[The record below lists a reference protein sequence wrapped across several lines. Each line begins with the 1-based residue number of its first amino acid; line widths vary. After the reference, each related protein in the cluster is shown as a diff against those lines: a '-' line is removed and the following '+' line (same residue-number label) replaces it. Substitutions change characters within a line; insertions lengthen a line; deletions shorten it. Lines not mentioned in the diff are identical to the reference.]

1 MLAFPLKYI
10 YITQT
15 FKKNMHNG
23 VDMRGQNRGEEV
35 PIYSPED
42 GTVIGLRNNYKTQD
56 LSGNSYGNYIKI
68 QHSNGITTLMAH
80 LKYNSINVKLGDK
93 VKFGQQIAIMGTTGH
108 STGVHLHYEV
118 FINNVKQDP
127 LLYTYLYPNQE
138 VDNSSKKYIKYSTN
152 VNPSPKDEKVDQIKI
167 NVSNLSIRK
176 EPSETSER
184 LGFLEKDKYYNFYEE
199 KKEGNYDW
207 YNIGQN
213 LWVANQGE
221 YITVYRKLEENKVEQ
236 TETNYKFKYTVEE
249 TNTYIIKLNKGET
262 LYIKWL
268 KIVNKFFVDNF
279 LHKLKYEHRLWKIKR
294 NKN

>member
-127 LLYTYLYPNQE
+127 LLYTYIYPNQE

-236 TETNYKFKYTVEE
+236 IETNYKFKYTVEE

>member
-15 FKKNMHNG
+15 FKKNIHNG

-127 LLYTYLYPNQE
+127 LLYTYIYPNQE

-236 TETNYKFKYTVEE
+236 IETNYKFKYTVEE

>member
-127 LLYTYLYPNQE
+127 LLYTYIYPNQE

-236 TETNYKFKYTVEE
+236 TKTNYKFKYTVEE

-279 LHKLKYEHRLWKIKR
+279 LHKLKYEYRLWKIKR

>member
-15 FKKNMHNG
+15 FKKNIHNG

-42 GTVIGLRNNYKTQD
+42 GTVIELRNNYKTQD
-56 LSGNSYGNYIKI
+56 SSGNSYGNYIKI
-68 QHSNGITTLMAH
+68 QHSNGIITLMAH

-127 LLYTYLYPNQE
+127 LLYTYIYPNQE

>member
-15 FKKNMHNG
+15 FKKNIHNG

-127 LLYTYLYPNQE
+127 LLYTYIYPNQE

-262 LYIKWL
+262 LYIK
-268 KIVNKFFVDNF
+268 
-279 LHKLKYEHRLWKIKR
+279 
-294 NKN
+294 

>member
-127 LLYTYLYPNQE
+127 LLYTYIYPNQE

-236 TETNYKFKYTVEE
+236 TETNYKFQYTVEE

-279 LHKLKYEHRLWKIKR
+279 LHKLKYEYRLWKIKR

>member
-127 LLYTYLYPNQE
+127 LLYTYIYPNQE

-279 LHKLKYEHRLWKIKR
+279 LHKLKYEYRLWKIKR

>member
-15 FKKNMHNG
+15 FKKNIHNG

-127 LLYTYLYPNQE
+127 LLYTYLYPNQK

-236 TETNYKFKYTVEE
+236 IETNYKFKYTVEE

-262 LYIKWL
+262 LYIK
-268 KIVNKFFVDNF
+268 
-279 LHKLKYEHRLWKIKR
+279 
-294 NKN
+294 

>member
-108 STGVHLHYEV
+108 STGIHLHYEV

-127 LLYTYLYPNQE
+127 LLYTYIYPNQE

-279 LHKLKYEHRLWKIKR
+279 LHKLKYEYRLWKIKR